1 MSSSQ
6 GGGDSK
12 LFARSIAT
20 IHPTHYEPLS
30 IVQSLVTSMAMF
42 LAYVPPSYYG
52 SRPMTMQGKVAEL
65 RLELNSGGKKD
76 KNFSQK
82 KIALKKIVAN
92 MTMSNNEMVQLFP
105 DIIQCMNIPNLEIK
119 KMCFLF
125 LVNYARMKPEL
136 AVKAIPVLEQV
147 RRIPQNEAEET
158 GADNR
163 NRIWKTRTPLVR
175 ALTLRTMSY
184 VHVKEFVE
192 ATVPIVKQLLRDS
205 DPYVRKT
212 AAFCVAKLYD
222 HDRHMVEH
230 SDLIERL
237 NSLLR
242 DDNPTVVASALAG
255 LMDIWERSDAIK
267 LTIDY
272 SNASKMVAILPDC
285 SEWGQ
290 TYILEALMSYVPQEA
305 GEATLLAERI
315 APRLSHSNSAVVL
328 TCIRVILYLMNYIA
342 DEKQISALCRKL
354 SPPLVTLLAKGPEVQ
369 YLALRN
375 ALLILQR
382 RPEVLRNDIR
392 VFFCKYNDPIYVKVT
407 KLELIFMLA
416 NEKNIDEVLT
426 ELREY
431 ATEVDVHFVRKAV
444 RAIGKLAIKIEP
456 AARRCINLLLELVAT
471 KVPYIV
477 QEATVVIRNIFR
489 KYPNQYE
496 SIIGTLCENLD
507 SLDEP
512 EAKAAMVWVIG
523 QYAARIENSDVL
535 LEDFLYSFAE
545 EPVEVQLA
553 LLTAT
558 VKLFIQRP
566 TKGQDLVP
574 KVLKWATEE
583 TDNPDLRD
591 RAYMYWR
598 LLSTDMNVAKQIVMG
613 EKPAITAESEKLD
626 PQTLEEMCLN
636 VGTLATIYLKPVQT
650 VFRSA
655 RPRRLPDSPALQKDR
670 LPTSQ
675 NLPTFESQKHL
686 SMLGM
691 GGQPAVVRTS
701 NQGGLAGSDG
711 YAQQQQQQQQAGGVT
726 DQSVINDADAYF
738 AGIGSQQMAA
748 MGVNDDHG
756 DSAFGGGGHEAG
768 YVVNQYAPQQVFRPA
783 QGGGSNGDLLML

>member
-1 MSSSQ
+1 
-6 GGGDSK
+6 
-12 LFARSIAT
+12 
-20 IHPTHYEPLS
+20 
-30 IVQSLVTSMAMF
+30 MF
-42 LAYVPPSYYG
+42 LHAGFVPQYSLPIQS
-52 SRPMTMQGKVAEL
+52 TQGKVAEL

-76 KNFSQK
+76 KGYAAK

-92 MTMSNNEMVQLFP
+92 MTMSNNDMVALFP
-105 DIIQCMNIPNLEIK
+105 DIVGCMHIPSLEIK

-125 LVNYARMKPEL
+125 LVNYSRMKPDVAL
-136 AVKAIPVLEQV
+136 KGLPTLQSDM
-147 RRIPQNEAEET
+147 N
-158 GADNR
+158 DSN
-163 NRIWKTRTPLVR
+163 PLVR
-175 ALTLRTMSY
+175 ALALRTISY
-184 VHVKEFVE
+184 IHVREFVE
-192 ATVPIVKQLLRDS
+192 ATVPLVKAALRDP

-222 HDRHMVEH
+222 HDRDLVEK
-230 SDLIERL
+230 SDLIDRL
-237 NSLLR
+237 NSMLR
-242 DDNPTVVASALAG
+242 DDNPTVVASALAS

-272 SNASKMVAILPDC
+272 GNASKMVQILPDC

-290 TYILEALMSYVPQEA
+290 TYILEALMSYVPQDPSEA
-305 GEATLLAERI
+305 LLLAERI
-315 APRLSHSNSAVVL
+315 SPRLSHSNSAVVL

-342 DEKQISALCRKL
+342 DQRQISALCRKL

-431 ATEVDVHFVRKAV
+431 ATEIDVHFVRKSV
-444 RAIGKLAIKIEP
+444 RAIGKLAIKIES
-456 AARRCINLLLELVAT
+456 AARQCINTLLELVGT
-471 KVPYIV
+471 KVTYIV

-496 SIIGTLCENLD
+496 SIISTLCENLD

-512 EAKAAMVWVIG
+512 EAKAAMIWVIG
-523 QYAARIENSDVL
+523 QYASRIENSDVL
-535 LEDFLYSFAE
+535 LEDFLDTFAE

-566 TKGQDLVP
+566 TKGQELVP
-574 KVLKWATEE
+574 KVLKWATED

-591 RAYMYWR
+591 RGYMYWR
-598 LLSTDMNVAKQIVMG
+598 LLSSDMATAKKIVMG
-613 EKPAITAESEKLD
+613 EKPPITAESEKLD
-626 PQTLEEMCLN
+626 PATLEELCLV
-636 VGTLATIYLKPVQT
+636 VGTLATVYLKPVQQ

-655 RPRRLPDSPALQKDR
+655 RPRRLIDSPALQKHA
-670 LPTSQ
+670 LPTYTAL
-675 NLPTFESQKHL
+675 NELGPDAQKSL
-686 SMLGM
+686 STLGM
-691 GGQPAVVRTS
+691 GGQAAVVPS
-701 NQGGLAGSDG
+701 AGANANGDL
-711 YAQQQQQQQQAGGVT
+711 QAAV
-726 DQSVINDADAYF
+726 SAADAFF
-738 AGIGSQQMAA
+738 AGVGSQQMAA
-748 MGVNDDHG
+748 MNINGAEEG
-756 DSAFGGGGHEAG
+756 FGGSPTAG
-768 YVVNQYAPQQVFRPA
+768 IGEMQYVVNQHAPEQMYAPVT
-783 QGGGSNGDLLML
+783 GDLVSF

>member
-1 MSSSQ
+1 
-6 GGGDSK
+6 
-12 LFARSIAT
+12 
-20 IHPTHYEPLS
+20 
-30 IVQSLVTSMAMF
+30 MAMF
-42 LAYVPPSYYG
+42 LAYIPPDYS
-52 SRPMTMQGKVAEL
+52 SQRMTIQGKVAEL
-65 RLELNSGGKKD
+65 RAELNSGSKKD
-76 KNFSQK
+76 KNFTQK

-92 MTMSNNEMVQLFP
+92 MTMSNNEMVSLFP
-105 DIIQCMNIPNLEIK
+105 DVISCMQIQSLEIK

-125 LVNYARMKPEL
+125 LVNYARVRPEIS
-136 AVKAIPVLEQV
+136 VKAIPVLQQDMDD
-147 RRIPQNEAEET
+147 PN
-158 GADNR
+158 
-163 NRIWKTRTPLVR
+163 PLVR
-175 ALTLRTMSY
+175 ALSLRTMSY
-184 VHVKEFVE
+184 IHVREFVE
-192 ATVPIVKQLLRDS
+192 ATVPLVKRLLRDV

-212 AAFCVAKLYD
+212 AVYCVAKLYD
-222 HDRHMVEH
+222 HDKIMVEQ
-230 SDLIERL
+230 SDLIDRL
-237 NSLLR
+237 NQLLR
-242 DDNPTVVASALAG
+242 DDNPTVVASALAS
-255 LMDIWERSDAIK
+255 LMDIWERSETIK
-267 LTIDY
+267 LTLDY
-272 SNASKMVAILPDC
+272 SNASKMVAILSDC

-290 TYILEALMSYVPQEA
+290 TYILEALMSYVPQET

-382 RPEVLRNDIR
+382 RPDVLRNDIR

-416 NEKNIDEVLT
+416 NAKNIPEVLT

-456 AARRCINLLLELVAT
+456 AARSCINLLLELVST

-496 SIIGTLCENLD
+496 SIIGVLCEHLD

-523 QYAARIENSDVL
+523 QYADRIENSDAL

-545 EPVEVQLA
+545 EPIDVQLA

-574 KVLKWATEE
+574 RVLKWATEE

-598 LLSTDMNVAKQIVMG
+598 LLSTDVNLAKKIVMG
-613 EKPAITAESEKLD
+613 EKPPITAESEKLD

-655 RPRRLPDSPALQKDR
+655 RPRRLADSPALQKHS

-675 NLPTFESQKHL
+675 NLPAFDANKSL

-691 GGQPAVVRTS
+691 GGQAAVIRPPGNNSNNAATS
-701 NQGGLAGSDG
+701 STTTLVGQTGLVNTTPVTPSGGNNMAG
-711 YAQQQQQQQQAGGVT
+711 AV
-726 DQSVINDADAYF
+726 NDADAYF
-738 AGIGSQQMAA
+738 AGIGGQQMAA
-748 MGVNDDHG
+748 MTIHDDG
-756 DSAFGGGGHEAG
+756 FGGGTGNEAG
-768 YVVNQYAPQQVFRPA
+768 YVVNQFAPQQVLQPA
-783 QGGGSNGDLLML
+783 QGSGSNVDLLML

>member
-1 MSSSQ
+1 M
-6 GGGDSK
+6 GDPSK
-12 LFARSIAT
+12 PPNIM
-20 IHPTHYEPLS
+20 Y
-30 IVQSLVTSMAMF
+30 
-42 LAYVPPSYYG
+42 LAYLPSGELVRNG
-52 SRPMTMQGKVAEL
+52 SNSRVRQQGKVAEL
-65 RLELNSGGKKD
+65 RLELNNGGKKD
-76 KNFSQK
+76 KNHAFK
-82 KIALKKIVAN
+82 KVALKKIVAN
-92 MTMSNNEMVQLFP
+92 MTMSNNDMVALFP
-105 DIIQCMNIPNLEIK
+105 DIIGCMNIPSLEIK

-125 LVNYARMKPEL
+125 LVNYARMRTEI
-136 AVKAIPVLEQV
+136 AIKAIPVLEHDMEDA
-147 RRIPQNEAEET
+147 N
-158 GADNR
+158 
-163 NRIWKTRTPLVR
+163 PLVR
-175 ALTLRTMSY
+175 ALALRTMSY
-184 VHVKEFVE
+184 IHVREFVE
-192 ATVPIVKQLLRDS
+192 ATVPLVKRLLQDL

-222 HDRHMVEH
+222 HDRHRVER
-230 SDLIERL
+230 SDLIDRL

-242 DDNPTVVASALAG
+242 DDNPTVVASALAS

-290 TYILEALMSYVPQEA
+290 TYILEALMSYVPQES
-305 GEATLLAERI
+305 GEAHLLAERI
-315 APRLSHSNSAVVL
+315 SPRLSHSNSAVVL
-328 TCIRVILYLMNYIA
+328 TCIRVILYLMNYMAEERQIA
-342 DEKQISALCRKL
+342 ALCRKL

-375 ALLILQR
+375 ALLMLQR
-382 RPEVLRNDIR
+382 RPDVLRNDIR

-416 NEKNIDEVLT
+416 NEHNIEEVLT

-431 ATEVDVHFVRKAV
+431 ATEIDVHFVRKAV

-471 KVPYIV
+471 KVTYIV

-496 SIIGTLCENLD
+496 SIIGTLCEHLD

-523 QYAARIENSDVL
+523 QYASRIENSDVL
-535 LEDFLYSFAE
+535 LEDFLFSFAE

-566 TKGQDLVP
+566 TKGQELVP

-598 LLSTDMNVAKQIVMG
+598 LLSTDINVAKQIVMG
-613 EKPAITAESEKLD
+613 EKPPITAESERLD

-636 VGTLATIYLKPVQT
+636 VGTLATVYLKPVQT
-650 VFRSA
+650 VFRNA
-655 RPRRLPDSPALQKDR
+655 RPRRLVDSPALQRHYLTEGPGPMAGFDTHKSLSQFGQGR
-670 LPTSQ
+670 QPTDVDPRSMYAASGAAGVAAAGANANDNGNG
-675 NLPTFESQKHL
+675 NLAQ
-686 SMLGM
+686 
-691 GGQPAVVRTS
+691 AV
-701 NQGGLAGSDG
+701 
-711 YAQQQQQQQQAGGVT
+711 
-726 DQSVINDADAYF
+726 NDADAYF
-738 AGIGSQQMAA
+738 AGIGSQQMQA
-748 MGVNDDHG
+748 MRIQDAESD
-756 DSAFGGGGHEAG
+756 AFGGGTGHEAG
-768 YVVNQYAPQQVFRPA
+768 YVVNQYAPQQVLQPA
-783 QGGGSNGDLLML
+783 QGVGSNGDLLMF

>member
-1 MSSSQ
+1 ME
-6 GGGDSK
+6 D
-12 LFARSIAT
+12 T
-20 IHPTHYEPLS
+20 
-30 IVQSLVTSMAMF
+30 
-42 LAYVPPSYYG
+42 
-52 SRPMTMQGKVAEL
+52 
-65 RLELNSGGKKD
+65 N
-76 KNFSQK
+76 
-82 KIALKKIVAN
+82 
-92 MTMSNNEMVQLFP
+92 
-105 DIIQCMNIPNLEIK
+105 
-119 KMCFLF
+119 
-125 LVNYARMKPEL
+125 
-136 AVKAIPVLEQV
+136 
-147 RRIPQNEAEET
+147 
-158 GADNR
+158 
-163 NRIWKTRTPLVR
+163 PLVR
-175 ALTLRTMSY
+175 ALALRTISY
-184 VHVKEFVE
+184 IHVREFVE
-192 ATVPIVKQLLRDS
+192 ASLPIVKHMLKDG

-222 HDRHMVEH
+222 HDRGMVEK
-230 SDLIERL
+230 SDLIDRL
-237 NSLLR
+237 NSALR

-255 LMDIWERSDAIK
+255 LMDIWEKSDAIK

-272 SNASKMVAILPDC
+272 GNASKMVAILPDC
-285 SEWGQ
+285 SEYVCLFRQASTPLIYDRWGQ
-290 TYILEALMSYVPQEA
+290 TYILEALMFYVPQDS

-328 TCIRVILYLMNYIA
+328 TCIRVILYLLNYIA
-342 DEKQISALCRKL
+342 DGKQVSALCRKL

-416 NEKNIDEVLT
+416 NEKNIQEVLT

-431 ATEVDVHFVRKAV
+431 ATEIDVHFVRKAV

-456 AARRCINLLLELVAT
+456 AARQCIDLLLELVAT
-471 KVPYIV
+471 KITYIV

-496 SIIGTLCENLD
+496 SIISVLCEHLD

-523 QYAARIENSDVL
+523 QYADRIENSDAL
-535 LEDFLYSFAE
+535 LEDFLYTFEE

-566 TKGQDLVP
+566 TKAQELVP

-598 LLSTDMNVAKQIVMG
+598 LLSTDMNAAKQVVMG
-613 EKPAITAESEKLD
+613 DKPPITAEPERLD
-626 PQTLEEMCLN
+626 SATLEEMCLN

-655 RPRRLPDSPALQKDR
+655 RSRKLEDSPALQKQS
-670 LPTSQ
+670 LPVDVDKQKTMSMFGRGGE
-675 NLPTFESQKHL
+675 PTDIDLRSRAAA
-686 SMLGM
+686 STN
-691 GGQPAVVRTS
+691 GGGDLAQAVS
-701 NQGGLAGSDG
+701 
-711 YAQQQQQQQQAGGVT
+711 
-726 DQSVINDADAYF
+726 DADAYF
-738 AGIGSQQMAA
+738 SSIGTQQMAA
-748 MGVNDDHG
+748 LQMDQENDL
-756 DSAFGGGGHEAG
+756 FGGRGNETG
-768 YVVNQYAPQQVFRPA
+768 YVVSAHAPQSVLQPA

>member
-1 MSSSQ
+1 MSSKKD
-6 GGGDSK
+6 GAGDSK
-12 LFARSIAT
+12 LFARA
-20 IHPTHYEPLS
+20 L
-30 IVQSLVTSMAMF
+30 QSTAKTMALFLYYNPPVT
-42 LAYVPPSYYG
+42 LEKLR
-52 SRPMTMQGKVAEL
+52 SRQGKVAEL
-65 RLELNSGGKKD
+65 RLELNGGGKKD
-76 KNFSQK
+76 KNFSMK
-82 KIALKKIVAN
+82 KIALKRIVAN
-92 MTMSNNEMVQLFP
+92 MTMSNNDMVALFP
-105 DIIQCMNIPNLEIK
+105 DVIACMNLPSLEIK
-119 KMCFLF
+119 KMCFLY
-125 LVNYARMKPEL
+125 LVNYARVRPEI
-136 AVKAIPVLEQV
+136 AVKAIPVLELDMEDS
-147 RRIPQNEAEET
+147 N
-158 GADNR
+158 
-163 NRIWKTRTPLVR
+163 PLVR
-175 ALTLRTMSY
+175 ALALRTMSY
-184 VHVKEFVE
+184 IHVRDFVE
-192 ATVPIVKQLLRDS
+192 AAVPIVKNMLRDA

-212 AAFCVAKLYD
+212 AAFSVAKLYD
-222 HDRHMVEH
+222 HDQSVVEG

-242 DDNPTVVASALAG
+242 DDNPTVVASALAA

-272 SNASKMVAILPDC
+272 NNASKMVAILPDC

-290 TYILEALMSYVPQEA
+290 TYILEALMSYVPQDC
-305 GEATLLAERI
+305 GEASLLAERI
-315 APRLSHSNSAVVL
+315 APRLSHSNSSVVL
-328 TCIRVILYLMNYIA
+328 TCIRVILYLLNYIA

-382 RPEVLRNDIR
+382 RPEVLKNDIR

-416 NEKNIDEVLT
+416 NEHNIDEVLT

-431 ATEVDVHFVRKAV
+431 ATEIDVHFVRKAV

-456 AARRCINLLLELVAT
+456 AAPRCINLLLELVAT
-471 KVPYIV
+471 KVTYIV

-489 KYPNQYE
+489 RYPNQYE
-496 SIIGTLCENLD
+496 SIISTLCEHLD

-523 QYAARIENSDVL
+523 EYADRIKNSDAL
-535 LEDFLYSFAE
+535 LDDFLYAFKE

-566 TKGQDLVP
+566 TRGQELVP

-598 LLSTDMNVAKQIVMG
+598 LLSTDVGLAKQIVMG
-613 EKPAITAESEKLD
+613 EKPPITAESEQLEA
-626 PQTLEEMCLN
+626 TILEEMCLN
-636 VGTLATIYLKPVQT
+636 VGTLATVYLKPVQT

-655 RPRRLPDSPALQKDR
+655 RVRKLPDSPALQK
-670 LPTSQ
+670 Q
-675 NLPTFESQKHL
+675 NLPTDIDTNKTI
-686 SMLGM
+686 SMFGR
-691 GGQPAVVRTS
+691 GGQPTDIDLRSRAA
-701 NQGGLAGSDG
+701 AGANG
-711 YAQQQQQQQQAGGVT
+711 NQQA
-726 DQSVINDADAYF
+726 INDADAYF
-738 AGIGSQQMAA
+738 NSVAPQQMAA
-748 MGVNDDHG
+748 LRMDGGDDLF
-756 DSAFGGGGHEAG
+756 DGGNVTG
-768 YVVNQYAPQQVFRPA
+768 YVVNAHAPQAVMQPT